1 MTDTALYHIVT
12 KVPVAK
18 PADSI
23 GCVMTSLRSSS
34 YESVEAVYVTDDEGK
49 LCGAVRLADLLRLPE
64 VVTIGEVMSEA
75 SAVVYPTEDQEHVAE
90 MALRHNLAA
99 VPVVNCEGRLLGVV
113 PPRSL
118 LKILRIEHIEDLH
131 RFTGILDGNERAR
144 GAMEGAPVRRA
155 RDRLPWLLVGLV
167 GSIGATYFVSRF
179 ERTLEERVAI
189 AFFIPGIVYLA
200 DAIGTQTEAI
210 TVRGLSFSNH
220 SFRYLLT
227 SELVTGLLIGSIL
240 GGIAFPF
247 VVLFFGDVRLA
258 SVVAIS
264 ICMAG
269 GFATSIGLMLPWILS
284 RAGWDPAFGS
294 GPVATIIQDVLS
306 LMVYFFM
313 VLLLLP

>member
-1 MTDTALYHIVT
+1 MTDTALYHLVT

-18 PADSI
+18 PAESVGSMI
-23 GCVMTSLRSSS
+23 TSLRGSS
-34 YESVEAVYVTDDEGK
+34 YESVEAVYVTDDAGK
-49 LCGAVRLADLLRLPE
+49 LCGTVRLADVLRLPE
-64 VVTIGEVMSEA
+64 DVTIGEVMTET

-99 VPVVNCEGRLLGVV
+99 VPVVNREGRLLGVV

-118 LKILRIEHIEDLH
+118 IKILRIEHIEDLH
-131 RFTGILDGNERAR
+131 RFTGILDGNEQAR
-144 GAMEGAPVRRA
+144 NAMEAAPVRRA
-155 RDRLPWLLVGLV
+155 RDRLPWLMVGLL
-167 GSIGATYFVSRF
+167 GSILATFIVSRF
-179 ERTLEERVAI
+179 ERTLQERVAI
-189 AFFIPGIVYLA
+189 AFFVPGIVYLA

-220 SFRYLLT
+220 SFRYLFT

-240 GGIAFPF
+240 GGISFPF
-247 VVLFFGDVRLA
+247 VVIFFGDARLA

-269 GFATSIGLMLPWILS
+269 GFATSIGLMLPWLLS